1 MTTMDPQWALL
12 AGALVFII
20 TPGIALFYGGRERAT
35 SMVNMMMLSAGAI
48 AVTTIV
54 WTLWGWSMAFAGKD
68 MAGGVVGDPIS
79 GLLFRDSMVADHGVF
94 TSMDANS
101 GLAGGIPAAF
111 RLACAVVAVALITGA
126 LAGRVRYAI
135 WLIFVAVW
143 VTLVFAPLAHM
154 VCGGGLLSPNGAI
167 SQALGIQVHDFAGG
181 SVLHIAAAVS
191 ALAIVLIIGGHA
203 HFQLK
208 HFVLHIKNVART
220 SVGADAGSAAGS
232 DSLKDKHIR
241 NHGVKSRLS
250 RALWADVANA
260 QNAVQSAVVSPV
272 ATVAEVASEPAQSAT
287 DSAVAARHPHNV
299 PFVVLGV
306 FLIWFGW
313 LGLMIG
319 SSAGVPGVAG
329 YAWVSSMITASASM
343 LAWGVTERLRS
354 GCFSALGAAS
364 GIMAG
369 LAASAAAADVIA
381 PLWAL
386 VLGVLAGVITS
397 LVSHSRMFVR
407 YDGALHV
414 VSVNGVAAFIGV
426 LAVGLFADGTG
437 LFAVGDW
444 HQLVAQLCLIG
455 ITVLY
460 SGAVTAV
467 VAFALEKLLG
477 WRISEAKER
486 KGVDLADQG
495 ERAYDFSTIAQSH
508 GGAVVTVANDG
519 DASREQMAVLA
530 SVDIAVDDNAAE
542 PERPEIEVDTN
553 DETVEQSEVVL
564 ENAADSTVQDDAVD
578 ETLVEDSKNIEAEVA
593 ESDVQSE
600 ESNIEAG
607 TEADDSDAAESDA
620 EVEDTEAEDS
630 EAEDADVDKAV
641 DADSDAENSDA
652 EGNAEGDTEGDA
664 ETNKDVAESRETA
677 QSEGSVEQSQ
687 EETRKKKS
695 GKRNNAK

>member
-48 AVTTIV
+48 AVTTLV
-54 WTLWGWSMAFAGKD
+54 WTLWGWSLAFAGKD
-68 MAGGVVGDPIS
+68 MAGGVVGDPFS

-126 LAGRVRYAI
+126 LAGRVRYSI

-181 SVLHIAAAVS
+181 SLLHIAAAVS
-191 ALAIVLIIGGHA
+191 AFAIVMIIGGHA
-203 HFQLK
+203 HFPLK
-208 HFVLHIKNVART
+208 RLVLHIKNVAHAGT
-220 SVGADAGSAAGS
+220 GAGSASAKTNS
-232 DSLKDKHIR
+232 R
-241 NHGVKSRLS
+241 NAKSRLS
-250 RALWADVANA
+250 RALWADVAKA
-260 QNAVQSAVVSPV
+260 QDNSSTESVVSSV
-272 ATVAEVASEPAQSAT
+272 ATVAEVAETSSQS
-287 DSAVAARHPHNV
+287 SVENGSVRHPHNV
-299 PFVVLGV
+299 PFVMLGI

-329 YAWVSSMITASASM
+329 YAWVSSTITASASM

-364 GIMAG
+364 GVMAG
-369 LAASAAAADVIA
+369 LSASAAAADVIA

-386 VLGVLAGVITS
+386 VLGVLSGVITS
-397 LVSHSRMFVR
+397 LVTHSRTFAR

-414 VSVNGVAAFIGV
+414 VSVNGVAALIGV
-426 LAVGLFADGTG
+426 ISVGLFADGSG
-437 LFAVGDW
+437 LLSVGDW

-455 ITVLY
+455 IVVLY
-460 SGAVTAV
+460 SGAVTAI
-467 VAFALEKLLG
+467 VAFALEKLFG

-495 ERAYDFSTIAQSH
+495 ERAYDFSAIAQSH
-508 GGAVVTVANDG
+508 EGAVVAVSD
-519 DASREQMAVLA
+519 DASSKTQMAVLT
-530 SVDIAVDDNAAE
+530 SVDIAVDDNSLESESTSADKQTVLEADKE
-542 PERPEIEVDTN
+542 SDSETN
-553 DETVEQSEVVL
+553 GESEKSQSEVNLDEKTL
-564 ENAADSTVQDDAVD
+564 EEEQ
-578 ETLVEDSKNIEAEVA
+578 
-593 ESDVQSE
+593 
-600 ESNIEAG
+600 ESN
-607 TEADDSDAAESDA
+607 
-620 EVEDTEAEDS
+620 
-630 EAEDADVDKAV
+630 K
-641 DADSDAENSDA
+641 N
-652 EGNAEGDTEGDA
+652 
-664 ETNKDVAESRETA
+664 NKKSSKSRE
-677 QSEGSVEQSQ
+677 
-687 EETRKKKS
+687 
-695 GKRNNAK
+695 NNDK

>member
-48 AVTTIV
+48 AVTTLV
-54 WTLWGWSMAFAGKD
+54 WTLWGWSLAFAGKD
-68 MAGGVVGDPIS
+68 MAGGVVGDPLS

-181 SVLHIAAAVS
+181 SLLHIAAAVS
-191 ALAIVLIIGGHA
+191 AFAIVMIIGGHA
-203 HFQLK
+203 HFPLK
-208 HFVLHIKNVART
+208 RLVLHIKNVAHAGT
-220 SVGADAGSAAGS
+220 GASSASAKTNS
-232 DSLKDKHIR
+232 R
-241 NHGVKSRLS
+241 NAKSRLS
-250 RALWADVANA
+250 RALWADVAKA
-260 QNAVQSAVVSPV
+260 QDNSSTESVVSSV
-272 ATVAEVASEPAQSAT
+272 ATVAEVAETSSQS
-287 DSAVAARHPHNV
+287 SVENGSVRHPHNV
-299 PFVVLGV
+299 PFVMLGI

-329 YAWVSSMITASASM
+329 YAWVSSTITASASM

-364 GIMAG
+364 GVMAG
-369 LAASAAAADVIA
+369 LSASAAAADVIA

-386 VLGVLAGVITS
+386 VLGVLSGVITS
-397 LVSHSRMFVR
+397 LVTHSRTFAR

-414 VSVNGVAAFIGV
+414 VSVNGVAALIGV
-426 LAVGLFADGTG
+426 ISVGLFADGSG
-437 LFAVGDW
+437 LLSVGDW

-460 SGAVTAV
+460 SGAVTAI
-467 VAFALEKLLG
+467 VAFALEKLFG

-495 ERAYDFSTIAQSH
+495 ERAYDFSAIAQSH
-508 GGAVVTVANDG
+508 EGAVVAVFDDESSKT
-519 DASREQMAVLA
+519 QMAVLT
-530 SVDIAVDDNAAE
+530 SVDIAVDDNSLESESASADKQADLQDGKE
-542 PERPEIEVDTN
+542 SDSETN
-553 DETVEQSEVVL
+553 DESKKSQSEDNLDEKTL
-564 ENAADSTVQDDAVD
+564 E
-578 ETLVEDSKNIEAEVA
+578 EEH
-593 ESDVQSE
+593 
-600 ESNIEAG
+600 ESN
-607 TEADDSDAAESDA
+607 
-620 EVEDTEAEDS
+620 
-630 EAEDADVDKAV
+630 K
-641 DADSDAENSDA
+641 N
-652 EGNAEGDTEGDA
+652 
-664 ETNKDVAESRETA
+664 NKKSSKSRE
-677 QSEGSVEQSQ
+677 
-687 EETRKKKS
+687 
-695 GKRNNAK
+695 NNDK

>member
-48 AVTTIV
+48 AVTTLV
-54 WTLWGWSMAFAGKD
+54 WTLWGWSLAFAGKD
-68 MAGGVVGDPIS
+68 MAGGVVGDPFS

-126 LAGRVRYAI
+126 LAGRVRYSI

-181 SVLHIAAAVS
+181 SLLHIAAAVS
-191 ALAIVLIIGGHA
+191 AFAIVMIIGGHA
-203 HFQLK
+203 HFPLK
-208 HFVLHIKNVART
+208 RLVLHIKNVAHAGT
-220 SVGADAGSAAGS
+220 GAGSASAKTNS
-232 DSLKDKHIR
+232 R
-241 NHGVKSRLS
+241 NAKSRLS
-250 RALWADVANA
+250 RALWADVAKA
-260 QNAVQSAVVSPV
+260 QDNSSTESVVSSV
-272 ATVAEVASEPAQSAT
+272 ATVAEVAETSSQS
-287 DSAVAARHPHNV
+287 SVENGSVRHPHNV
-299 PFVVLGV
+299 PFVMLGI

-329 YAWVSSMITASASM
+329 YAWVSSTITASASM

-364 GIMAG
+364 GVMAG
-369 LAASAAAADVIA
+369 LSASAAAADVIA

-386 VLGVLAGVITS
+386 VLGVLSGVITS
-397 LVSHSRMFVR
+397 LVTHSRTFAR

-414 VSVNGVAAFIGV
+414 VSVNGVAALIGV
-426 LAVGLFADGTG
+426 ISVGLFADGSG
-437 LFAVGDW
+437 LLSVGDW

-455 ITVLY
+455 IVVLY
-460 SGAVTAV
+460 SGAVTAI
-467 VAFALEKLLG
+467 VAFALEKLFG

-495 ERAYDFSTIAQSH
+495 ERAYDFSAIAQSH
-508 GGAVVTVANDG
+508 EGAVVAVSD
-519 DASREQMAVLA
+519 DASSKTQMAVLT
-530 SVDIAVDDNAAE
+530 SVDIAVDDNSLESESTSADKQTVLEAGKE
-542 PERPEIEVDTN
+542 SDSETN
-553 DETVEQSEVVL
+553 GESEKSQSEVNLDEKTL
-564 ENAADSTVQDDAVD
+564 EEEQ
-578 ETLVEDSKNIEAEVA
+578 
-593 ESDVQSE
+593 
-600 ESNIEAG
+600 ESN
-607 TEADDSDAAESDA
+607 
-620 EVEDTEAEDS
+620 
-630 EAEDADVDKAV
+630 K
-641 DADSDAENSDA
+641 N
-652 EGNAEGDTEGDA
+652 
-664 ETNKDVAESRETA
+664 NKKSSKSREDN
-677 QSEGSVEQSQ
+677 S
-687 EETRKKKS
+687 K
-695 GKRNNAK
+695 

>member
-48 AVTTIV
+48 AVTTLV
-54 WTLWGWSMAFAGKD
+54 WTLWGWSLAFAGKD
-68 MAGGVVGDPIS
+68 MAGGVVGDPFS

-126 LAGRVRYAI
+126 LAGRVRYSI

-181 SVLHIAAAVS
+181 SLLHIAAAVS
-191 ALAIVLIIGGHA
+191 AFAIVMIIGGHA
-203 HFQLK
+203 HFPLK
-208 HFVLHIKNVART
+208 RLVLHIKNVAHAGT
-220 SVGADAGSAAGS
+220 GAGSASAKTNS
-232 DSLKDKHIR
+232 R
-241 NHGVKSRLS
+241 NAKSRLS
-250 RALWADVANA
+250 RALWADVAKA
-260 QNAVQSAVVSPV
+260 QDNSSTESVVSSV
-272 ATVAEVASEPAQSAT
+272 ATVAEVAETSSQS
-287 DSAVAARHPHNV
+287 SVENGSVRHPHNV
-299 PFVVLGV
+299 PFVMLGI

-329 YAWVSSMITASASM
+329 YAWVSSTITASASM

-364 GIMAG
+364 GVMAG
-369 LAASAAAADVIA
+369 LSASAAAADVIA

-386 VLGVLAGVITS
+386 VLGVLSGVITS
-397 LVSHSRMFVR
+397 LVTHSRTFAR

-414 VSVNGVAAFIGV
+414 VSVNGVAALIGV
-426 LAVGLFADGTG
+426 ISVGLFADGSG
-437 LFAVGDW
+437 LLSVGDW

-455 ITVLY
+455 IVVLY
-460 SGAVTAV
+460 SGAVTSI
-467 VAFALEKLLG
+467 VAFALEKLFG

-495 ERAYDFSTIAQSH
+495 ERAYDFSAIAQSH
-508 GGAVVTVANDG
+508 EGAVVAVSD
-519 DASREQMAVLA
+519 DASSKTQMAVLT
-530 SVDIAVDDNAAE
+530 SVDIAVDDNSLESESTSADKQTVLEADKE
-542 PERPEIEVDTN
+542 SDSETN
-553 DETVEQSEVVL
+553 GESEKSQSEVNLDEKTL
-564 ENAADSTVQDDAVD
+564 EEEQ
-578 ETLVEDSKNIEAEVA
+578 
-593 ESDVQSE
+593 
-600 ESNIEAG
+600 ESN
-607 TEADDSDAAESDA
+607 
-620 EVEDTEAEDS
+620 
-630 EAEDADVDKAV
+630 K
-641 DADSDAENSDA
+641 N
-652 EGNAEGDTEGDA
+652 
-664 ETNKDVAESRETA
+664 NKKSSKSREDN
-677 QSEGSVEQSQ
+677 
-687 EETRKKKS
+687 
-695 GKRNNAK
+695 GK

>member
-48 AVTTIV
+48 AVTTLV
-54 WTLWGWSMAFAGKD
+54 WTLWGWSLAFAGKD
-68 MAGGVVGDPIS
+68 MAGGVVGDPFS

-126 LAGRVRYAI
+126 LAGRVRYSI

-181 SVLHIAAAVS
+181 SLLHIAAAVS
-191 ALAIVLIIGGHA
+191 AFAIVMIIGGHA
-203 HFQLK
+203 HFPLK
-208 HFVLHIKNVART
+208 RLVLHIKNVAHAGT
-220 SVGADAGSAAGS
+220 GAGSASAKTNS
-232 DSLKDKHIR
+232 R
-241 NHGVKSRLS
+241 NAKSRLS
-250 RALWADVANA
+250 RALWADVAKA
-260 QNAVQSAVVSPV
+260 QDNSSTESVVSSV
-272 ATVAEVASEPAQSAT
+272 ATVAEVAETSSQS
-287 DSAVAARHPHNV
+287 SVENGSVRHPHNV
-299 PFVVLGV
+299 PFVMLGI

-329 YAWVSSMITASASM
+329 YAWVSSTITASASM

-364 GIMAG
+364 GVMAG
-369 LAASAAAADVIA
+369 LSASAAAADVIA

-386 VLGVLAGVITS
+386 VLGVLSGVITS
-397 LVSHSRMFVR
+397 LVTHSRTFAR

-414 VSVNGVAAFIGV
+414 VSVNGVAALIGV
-426 LAVGLFADGTG
+426 ISVGLFADGSG
-437 LFAVGDW
+437 LLSVGDW
-444 HQLVAQLCLIG
+444 HQLVAQLCLIW
-455 ITVLY
+455 IVVLY
-460 SGAVTAV
+460 SGAVTAI
-467 VAFALEKLLG
+467 VAFALEKLFG

-495 ERAYDFSTIAQSH
+495 ERAYDFSAIAQSH
-508 GGAVVTVANDG
+508 EGAVVAVSD
-519 DASREQMAVLA
+519 DASSKTQMAVLT
-530 SVDIAVDDNAAE
+530 SVDIAVDDNSLESESTSADKQTVLEADKE
-542 PERPEIEVDTN
+542 SDSETN
-553 DETVEQSEVVL
+553 GESEKSQSEVNLDEKTL
-564 ENAADSTVQDDAVD
+564 EEEQ
-578 ETLVEDSKNIEAEVA
+578 
-593 ESDVQSE
+593 
-600 ESNIEAG
+600 ESN
-607 TEADDSDAAESDA
+607 
-620 EVEDTEAEDS
+620 
-630 EAEDADVDKAV
+630 K
-641 DADSDAENSDA
+641 N
-652 EGNAEGDTEGDA
+652 
-664 ETNKDVAESRETA
+664 NKKSSKSREDN
-677 QSEGSVEQSQ
+677 
-687 EETRKKKS
+687 
-695 GKRNNAK
+695 GK

>member
-48 AVTTIV
+48 AVTTLV
-54 WTLWGWSMAFAGKD
+54 WTLWGWSLAFAGKD
-68 MAGGVVGDPIS
+68 MAGGVVGDPFS

-126 LAGRVRYAI
+126 LAGRVRYSI

-181 SVLHIAAAVS
+181 SLLHIAAAVS
-191 ALAIVLIIGGHA
+191 AFAIVMIIGGHA
-203 HFQLK
+203 HFPLK
-208 HFVLHIKNVART
+208 RLVLHIKNVAHAGT
-220 SVGADAGSAAGS
+220 GAGSASAKTNS
-232 DSLKDKHIR
+232 R
-241 NHGVKSRLS
+241 NAKSRLS
-250 RALWADVANA
+250 RALWADVAKA
-260 QNAVQSAVVSPV
+260 QDNSSTESVVSSV
-272 ATVAEVASEPAQSAT
+272 ATVAEVAETSSQS
-287 DSAVAARHPHNV
+287 SVENGSVRHPHNV
-299 PFVVLGV
+299 PFVMLGI

-329 YAWVSSMITASASM
+329 YAWVSSTITASASM

-364 GIMAG
+364 GVMAG
-369 LAASAAAADVIA
+369 LSASAAAADVIA

-386 VLGVLAGVITS
+386 VLGVLSGVITS
-397 LVSHSRMFVR
+397 LVTHSRTFAR

-414 VSVNGVAAFIGV
+414 VSVNGVAALIGV
-426 LAVGLFADGTG
+426 ISVGLFADGSG
-437 LFAVGDW
+437 LLSVGDW

-455 ITVLY
+455 IVVLY
-460 SGAVTAV
+460 SGAVTAI
-467 VAFALEKLLG
+467 VAFALEKLFG
-477 WRISEAKER
+477 WRISEPKER

-495 ERAYDFSTIAQSH
+495 ERAYDFSAIAQSH
-508 GGAVVTVANDG
+508 EGAVVAVSD
-519 DASREQMAVLA
+519 DASSKTQMAVLT
-530 SVDIAVDDNAAE
+530 SVDIAVDDNSLESESTSADKQAVLEAGKESDSETNGE
-542 PERPEIEVDTN
+542 PEKS
-553 DETVEQSEVVL
+553 QSEVNLDEKTL
-564 ENAADSTVQDDAVD
+564 EEEQ
-578 ETLVEDSKNIEAEVA
+578 
-593 ESDVQSE
+593 
-600 ESNIEAG
+600 ESN
-607 TEADDSDAAESDA
+607 
-620 EVEDTEAEDS
+620 
-630 EAEDADVDKAV
+630 K
-641 DADSDAENSDA
+641 N
-652 EGNAEGDTEGDA
+652 
-664 ETNKDVAESRETA
+664 NKKSSKSREDN
-677 QSEGSVEQSQ
+677 S
-687 EETRKKKS
+687 K
-695 GKRNNAK
+695 

>member
-1 MTTMDPQWALL
+1 MDPQWALL

-48 AVTTIV
+48 AVTTLV
-54 WTLWGWSMAFAGKD
+54 WTLWGWSLAFAGKD
-68 MAGGVVGDPIS
+68 MAGGVVGDPLS

-181 SVLHIAAAVS
+181 SLLHIAAAVS
-191 ALAIVLIIGGHA
+191 AFAIVMIIGGHA
-203 HFQLK
+203 HFPLK
-208 HFVLHIKNVART
+208 RLVLHIKNVAHAGT
-220 SVGADAGSAAGS
+220 GASSASAKTNS
-232 DSLKDKHIR
+232 R
-241 NHGVKSRLS
+241 NAKSRLS
-250 RALWADVANA
+250 RALWADVAKA
-260 QNAVQSAVVSPV
+260 QDNSSTESVVSSV
-272 ATVAEVASEPAQSAT
+272 ATVAEVSETSSQS
-287 DSAVAARHPHNV
+287 SVENGSVRHPHNV
-299 PFVVLGV
+299 PFVMLGI

-329 YAWVSSMITASASM
+329 YAWVSSTITASASM

-364 GIMAG
+364 GVMAG
-369 LAASAAAADVIA
+369 LSASAAAADVIA

-386 VLGVLAGVITS
+386 VLGVLSGVITS
-397 LVSHSRMFVR
+397 LVTHSRTFAR

-414 VSVNGVAAFIGV
+414 VSVNGVAALIGV
-426 LAVGLFADGTG
+426 ISVGLFADGSG
-437 LFAVGDW
+437 LLSVGDW

-460 SGAVTAV
+460 SGAVTAI
-467 VAFALEKLLG
+467 VAFALEKLFG

-495 ERAYDFSTIAQSH
+495 ERAYDFSAIAQSH
-508 GGAVVTVANDG
+508 EGAVVAVSDDESSKT
-519 DASREQMAVLA
+519 QMAVLT
-530 SVDIAVDDNAAE
+530 SVDIAVDDNSLESESASADKQADLQDGKE
-542 PERPEIEVDTN
+542 SDSETN
-553 DETVEQSEVVL
+553 DESKKSQSEDNLDEKTL
-564 ENAADSTVQDDAVD
+564 E
-578 ETLVEDSKNIEAEVA
+578 EEH
-593 ESDVQSE
+593 
-600 ESNIEAG
+600 ESN
-607 TEADDSDAAESDA
+607 
-620 EVEDTEAEDS
+620 
-630 EAEDADVDKAV
+630 K
-641 DADSDAENSDA
+641 N
-652 EGNAEGDTEGDA
+652 
-664 ETNKDVAESRETA
+664 NKKSSKSRE
-677 QSEGSVEQSQ
+677 
-687 EETRKKKS
+687 
-695 GKRNNAK
+695 NNDK

>member
-48 AVTTIV
+48 AVTTLV
-54 WTLWGWSMAFAGKD
+54 WTLWGWSLAFAGKD
-68 MAGGVVGDPIS
+68 MAGGVVGDPFS

-126 LAGRVRYAI
+126 LAGRVRYSI

-181 SVLHIAAAVS
+181 SLLHIAAAVS
-191 ALAIVLIIGGHA
+191 AFAIVMIIGGHA
-203 HFQLK
+203 HFPLK
-208 HFVLHIKNVART
+208 RLVLHIKNVAHAGT
-220 SVGADAGSAAGS
+220 GAGSASAKTNS
-232 DSLKDKHIR
+232 R
-241 NHGVKSRLS
+241 NAKSRLS
-250 RALWADVANA
+250 RALWADVAKA
-260 QNAVQSAVVSPV
+260 QDNSSTESVVSSV
-272 ATVAEVASEPAQSAT
+272 ATVAEVAETSSQS
-287 DSAVAARHPHNV
+287 SVENGSVRHPHNV
-299 PFVVLGV
+299 PFVMLGI

-329 YAWVSSMITASASM
+329 YAWVSSTITASASM

-364 GIMAG
+364 GVMAG
-369 LAASAAAADVIA
+369 LSASAAAADVIA

-386 VLGVLAGVITS
+386 VLGVLSGVITS
-397 LVSHSRMFVR
+397 LVTHSRTFAR

-414 VSVNGVAAFIGV
+414 VSVNGVAALIGV
-426 LAVGLFADGTG
+426 ISVGLFADGSG
-437 LFAVGDW
+437 LLSVGDW

-455 ITVLY
+455 IVVLY
-460 SGAVTAV
+460 SGAVTAI
-467 VAFALEKLLG
+467 VAFALEKLFG

-495 ERAYDFSTIAQSH
+495 ERAYDFSAIAQSH
-508 GGAVVTVANDG
+508 EGAVVAVSD
-519 DASREQMAVLA
+519 DASSKTQMAVLT
-530 SVDIAVDDNAAE
+530 SVDIAVDDNSLESESTSADKQTVLEAGKE
-542 PERPEIEVDTN
+542 SDSETN
-553 DETVEQSEVVL
+553 GESEKSQSEVNLDEKTL
-564 ENAADSTVQDDAVD
+564 E
-578 ETLVEDSKNIEAEVA
+578 EEH
-593 ESDVQSE
+593 
-600 ESNIEAG
+600 ESN
-607 TEADDSDAAESDA
+607 
-620 EVEDTEAEDS
+620 
-630 EAEDADVDKAV
+630 K
-641 DADSDAENSDA
+641 N
-652 EGNAEGDTEGDA
+652 
-664 ETNKDVAESRETA
+664 NKKSSKSREDN
-677 QSEGSVEQSQ
+677 
-687 EETRKKKS
+687 
-695 GKRNNAK
+695 GK

>member
-1 MTTMDPQWALL
+1 MTTPDPQWALL

-48 AVTTIV
+48 AVTTLV
-54 WTLWGWSMAFAGKD
+54 WTLWGWSLAFAGKD
-68 MAGGVVGDPIS
+68 MAGGVVGDPFS

-126 LAGRVRYAI
+126 LAGRVRYSI

-181 SVLHIAAAVS
+181 SLLHIAAAVS
-191 ALAIVLIIGGHA
+191 AFAIVMIIGGHA
-203 HFQLK
+203 HFPLK
-208 HFVLHIKNVART
+208 RLVLHIKNVAHAGT
-220 SVGADAGSAAGS
+220 GAGSASAKTNS
-232 DSLKDKHIR
+232 R
-241 NHGVKSRLS
+241 NAKSRLS
-250 RALWADVANA
+250 RALWADVAKA
-260 QNAVQSAVVSPV
+260 QDNSSTESVVSSV
-272 ATVAEVASEPAQSAT
+272 ATVAEVAETSSQS
-287 DSAVAARHPHNV
+287 SVENGSVRHPHNV
-299 PFVVLGV
+299 PFVMLGI

-329 YAWVSSMITASASM
+329 YAWVSSTITASASM

-364 GIMAG
+364 GVMAG
-369 LAASAAAADVIA
+369 LSASAAAADVIA

-386 VLGVLAGVITS
+386 VLGVLSGVITS
-397 LVSHSRMFVR
+397 LVTHSRTFAR

-414 VSVNGVAAFIGV
+414 VSVNGVAALIGV
-426 LAVGLFADGTG
+426 ISVGLFADGSG
-437 LFAVGDW
+437 LLSVGDW

-455 ITVLY
+455 IVVLY
-460 SGAVTAV
+460 SGAVTAI
-467 VAFALEKLLG
+467 VAFALEKLFG

-495 ERAYDFSTIAQSH
+495 ERAYDFSAIAQSH
-508 GGAVVTVANDG
+508 EGAVVAVSD
-519 DASREQMAVLA
+519 DASSKTQMAVLT
-530 SVDIAVDDNAAE
+530 SVDIAVDDNSLESESTSADKQTVLEAGKE
-542 PERPEIEVDTN
+542 SDSETN
-553 DETVEQSEVVL
+553 GESEKSQSEVNLDEKTL
-564 ENAADSTVQDDAVD
+564 EEEQ
-578 ETLVEDSKNIEAEVA
+578 
-593 ESDVQSE
+593 
-600 ESNIEAG
+600 ESN
-607 TEADDSDAAESDA
+607 
-620 EVEDTEAEDS
+620 
-630 EAEDADVDKAV
+630 K
-641 DADSDAENSDA
+641 N
-652 EGNAEGDTEGDA
+652 
-664 ETNKDVAESRETA
+664 NKKSSKSREDN
-677 QSEGSVEQSQ
+677 
-687 EETRKKKS
+687 
-695 GKRNNAK
+695 GK

>member
-48 AVTTIV
+48 AVTTLV
-54 WTLWGWSMAFAGKD
+54 WTLWGWSLAFAGKD
-68 MAGGVVGDPIS
+68 MAGGVVGDPFS

-94 TSMDANS
+94 TSIDANS

-181 SVLHIAAAVS
+181 SLLHIAAAVS
-191 ALAIVLIIGGHA
+191 AFAIVMIIGGHA
-203 HFQLK
+203 HFPLK
-208 HFVLHIKNVART
+208 RLVLHIKNVAHAGT
-220 SVGADAGSAAGS
+220 GAGSASAKTNS
-232 DSLKDKHIR
+232 R
-241 NHGVKSRLS
+241 NAKSRLS
-250 RALWADVANA
+250 RALWADVAKA
-260 QNAVQSAVVSPV
+260 QDNSSTESVVSSV
-272 ATVAEVASEPAQSAT
+272 ATVAEVAETSSQS
-287 DSAVAARHPHNV
+287 SVENGSVRHPHNV
-299 PFVVLGV
+299 PFVMLGI

-329 YAWVSSMITASASM
+329 YAWVSSTITASASM

-364 GIMAG
+364 GVMAG
-369 LAASAAAADVIA
+369 LSASAAAADVIA

-386 VLGVLAGVITS
+386 VLGVLSGVITS
-397 LVSHSRMFVR
+397 LVTHSRTFAR

-414 VSVNGVAAFIGV
+414 VSVNGVAALIGV
-426 LAVGLFADGTG
+426 ISVGLFADGSG
-437 LFAVGDW
+437 LLSVGDW

-455 ITVLY
+455 IVVLY
-460 SGAVTAV
+460 SGAVTAI
-467 VAFALEKLLG
+467 VAFALEKLFG

-495 ERAYDFSTIAQSH
+495 ERAYDFSAIAQSH
-508 GGAVVTVANDG
+508 EGAVVAVSD
-519 DASREQMAVLA
+519 DASSKTQMAVLT
-530 SVDIAVDDNAAE
+530 SVDIAVDDNSLESESTSADKQTVLEAGKE
-542 PERPEIEVDTN
+542 SDSETN
-553 DETVEQSEVVL
+553 GESEKSKSEVNLDEKTL
-564 ENAADSTVQDDAVD
+564 EEEQ
-578 ETLVEDSKNIEAEVA
+578 
-593 ESDVQSE
+593 
-600 ESNIEAG
+600 ESN
-607 TEADDSDAAESDA
+607 
-620 EVEDTEAEDS
+620 
-630 EAEDADVDKAV
+630 K
-641 DADSDAENSDA
+641 N
-652 EGNAEGDTEGDA
+652 
-664 ETNKDVAESRETA
+664 NKKSSKSREDN
-677 QSEGSVEQSQ
+677 S
-687 EETRKKKS
+687 K
-695 GKRNNAK
+695 

>member
-1 MTTMDPQWALL
+1 MDPQWALL

-48 AVTTIV
+48 AVTTLV
-54 WTLWGWSMAFAGKD
+54 WTLWGWSLAFAGKD
-68 MAGGVVGDPIS
+68 MAGGVVGDPFS

-126 LAGRVRYAI
+126 LAGRVRYSI

-181 SVLHIAAAVS
+181 SLLHIAAAVS
-191 ALAIVLIIGGHA
+191 AFAIVMIIGGHA
-203 HFQLK
+203 HFPLK
-208 HFVLHIKNVART
+208 RLVLHIKNVAHAGT
-220 SVGADAGSAAGS
+220 GAGSASAKTNS
-232 DSLKDKHIR
+232 R
-241 NHGVKSRLS
+241 NAKSRLS
-250 RALWADVANA
+250 RALWADVAKA
-260 QNAVQSAVVSPV
+260 QDNSSTESVVSSV
-272 ATVAEVASEPAQSAT
+272 ATVAEVAETSSQS
-287 DSAVAARHPHNV
+287 SVENGSVRHPHNV
-299 PFVVLGV
+299 PFVMLGI

-329 YAWVSSMITASASM
+329 YAWVSSTITASASM

-364 GIMAG
+364 GVMAG
-369 LAASAAAADVIA
+369 LSASAAAADVIA

-386 VLGVLAGVITS
+386 VLGVLSGVITS
-397 LVSHSRMFVR
+397 LVTHSRTFAR

-414 VSVNGVAAFIGV
+414 VSVNGVAALIGV
-426 LAVGLFADGTG
+426 ISVGLFADGSG
-437 LFAVGDW
+437 LLSVGDW

-455 ITVLY
+455 IVVLY
-460 SGAVTAV
+460 SGAVTAI
-467 VAFALEKLLG
+467 VAFALEKLFG

-495 ERAYDFSTIAQSH
+495 ERAYDFSAIAQSH
-508 GGAVVTVANDG
+508 EGAVVAVSD
-519 DASREQMAVLA
+519 DASSKTQMAVLT
-530 SVDIAVDDNAAE
+530 SVDIAVDDNSLESESTSADKQTVLEADKE
-542 PERPEIEVDTN
+542 SDSETN
-553 DETVEQSEVVL
+553 GESEKSQSEVNLDEKTL
-564 ENAADSTVQDDAVD
+564 EEEQ
-578 ETLVEDSKNIEAEVA
+578 
-593 ESDVQSE
+593 
-600 ESNIEAG
+600 ESN
-607 TEADDSDAAESDA
+607 
-620 EVEDTEAEDS
+620 
-630 EAEDADVDKAV
+630 K
-641 DADSDAENSDA
+641 N
-652 EGNAEGDTEGDA
+652 
-664 ETNKDVAESRETA
+664 NKKSSKSREDN
-677 QSEGSVEQSQ
+677 
-687 EETRKKKS
+687 
-695 GKRNNAK
+695 GK